1 MQNEIAD
8 IDLAL
13 PSENFDGEDGIGGRN
28 APAESEIEAAAAA
41 KKAAELEHVAA
52 VIAKVVSTKL
62 SDNALLNQET
72 TGLVTKPI
80 FLIAFSK
87 EIKGN
92 KPIFHNRHI
101 LLLFSSSGGHF

>member
-72 TGLVTKPI
+72 TGLVTKQI
-80 FLIAFSK
+80 LLFAFSK
-87 EIKGN
+87 EIKQ
-92 KPIFHNRHI
+92 
-101 LLLFSSSGGHF
+101 FSLTDTFCSRRAF

>member
-1 MQNEIAD
+1 MQNEIGD

-13 PSENFDGEDGIGGRN
+13 PSENFDGEDGMGGRN

-80 FLIAFSK
+80 YLFAFSK
-87 EIKGN
+87 EIKQ
-92 KPIFHNRHI
+92 
-101 LLLFSSSGGHF
+101 FSVTDTFCSRRAF